1 MKELANI
8 STNDVSQ
15 HLMNTLKNSLYPKAK
30 DNSIAMVLDYC
41 KSANL
46 DPMQKPV
53 HIVPMW
59 DKDSRTMK
67 DTIMPGIGLYRIQ
80 AARSNKYAGVSEPE
94 YGDTVNTKLGGVNI
108 SYPEWCK
115 VTVKK
120 LVGDNIVEFT
130 AKEYWLE
137 NYATVKRDSAAPN
150 TMWTKRPFGQLAK
163 CAEAQAL
170 RKAFPEIITQQP
182 TAEEMEGKFIEEKDV
197 TPQTEVQ
204 KQDLS
209 AKLDNVL
216 LEQAESSEEVE
227 QAKVQLIESEEENVS
242 LNELIFTHN
251 IPSETIDKWCTKFGI
266 DKIEDLPEEKK
277 QNCIDYI
284 KKEYQQVVTLEEI
297 EEENAGYTYK

>member
-1 MKELANI
+1 MSKLVQQ
-8 STNDVSQ
+8 TNNEIDSAVLSA
-15 HLMNTLKNSLYPKAK
+15 LKSSLYTGAK
-30 DNSIAMVLDYC
+30 DDSIQMVIEYC
-41 KSANL
+41 KACNL

-59 DKDSRTMK
+59 DKNTKSMK

-120 LVGDNIVEFT
+120 LIGTSIVEFT

-137 NYATVKRDSAAPN
+137 NYAIAKKDSTAPN
-150 TMWTKRPFGQLAK
+150 AMWLKRPFGQLAK

-182 TAEEMEGKFIEEKDV
+182 TAEEMEGKSFAENTKTVVENNASQNALERYIEDEKTEYDV
-197 TPQTEVQ
+197 T
-204 KQDLS
+204 QDKVILNKYF
-209 AKLDNVL
+209 ALQEL
-216 LEQAESSEEVE
+216 VE
-227 QAKVQLIESEEENVS
+227 L
-242 LNELIFTHN
+242 HN
-251 IPSETIDKWCTKFGI
+251 IPQETVDLWLQKAQVESIDK
-266 DKIEDLPEEKK
+266 LPEEKIDA
-277 QNCIDYI
+277 CIDYI
-284 KKEYQQVVTLEEI
+284 EKKF
-297 EEENAGYTYK
+297 

>member
-1 MKELANI
+1 MSQLVQQ
-8 STNDVSQ
+8 TNNEIDSAVLSA
-15 HLMNTLKNSLYPKAK
+15 LKSSLYTGAK
-30 DNSIAMVLDYC
+30 DDSIQMVIEYC
-41 KSANL
+41 KACKL

-59 DKDSRTMK
+59 DKNTKSMK

-120 LVGDNIVEFT
+120 LIGTSIVEFT

-137 NYATVKRDSAAPN
+137 NYAIAKKDSTAPN
-150 TMWTKRPFGQLAK
+150 AMWLKRPFGQLAK

-182 TAEEMEGKFIEEKDV
+182 TAEEMEGKSFAENTKTVVENNTSQNALERYIEDEKTEYDV
-197 TPQTEVQ
+197 T
-204 KQDLS
+204 QD
-209 AKLDNVL
+209 
-216 LEQAESSEEVE
+216 
-227 QAKVQLIESEEENVS
+227 KVILNKYFALQELIELHNV
-242 LNELIFTHN
+242 
-251 IPSETIDKWCTKFGI
+251 PQETVDLWLQKAQVESIDK
-266 DKIEDLPEEKK
+266 LPEEKIDA
-277 QNCIDYI
+277 CIDYI
-284 KKEYQQVVTLEEI
+284 EKKF
-297 EEENAGYTYK
+297 